1 MRKIKFAASNLLLVM
16 MCFMFAACPEPD
28 PEPDIEE
35 NLVNTLKMYKWEYYD
50 VDDFTDTDYGGFWG
64 SYTYRLY
71 FMDNNVGYH
80 YSVIKDYD
88 SSLGN
93 SQKTSFD
100 KFTYSVSGNT
110 VRLNFKSGQD
120 TYTYRNGLLVSSSES
135 YYEPSRMTESD
146 KDFVKRK
153 AQELEEDEE
162 NAEISSN
169 IKDYVDITYEYVK
182 EDMCIEF
189 TIDTELGK
197 EFPGKTFKYGIEYG
211 YGDYEYTSYCE
222 MGGNSSRTFVMS
234 ILFAEYAIY
243 YNSYIAL
250 REKIDDG
257 EKLDDSEQELLEDV
271 VYYLEK
277 DVKKFKARYFV
288 EYNGER
294 FYFNA
299 YFYNI
304 KIDLDDSYNNS
315 NGGGNTNDEN
325 NQTTG
330 TIQGHSYVDLGLS
343 VKWATCNV
351 GASKPEDYGDHYDW
365 GETDTKSKYSDKT
378 YKWCKGTDD
387 TMTKY
392 CTDSEYGTV
401 DNRTTLTSSDDVAT
415 VKWGS
420 KWRMPTKEEMK
431 ELDEDCTWTWT
442 TQNGVKGMKVTG
454 PNGNSIF
461 LPAAGYRIDTDLCYR
476 GSDGRYWSATLNESN
491 SNYACNLRFGSGYS
505 YLYYWGSRG
514 YSGFSVRPVTE

>member
-1 MRKIKFAASNLLLVM
+1 MKKIKFLTSNLLLVM
-16 MCFMFAACPEPD
+16 MCFMFSACPE

-35 NLVNTLKMYKWEYYD
+35 NLVNTLKKYKWEYYY
-50 VDDFTDTDYGGFWG
+50 VDDFTETDYGGFWG

-110 VRLNFKSGQD
+110 VRLKFKSGQD
-120 TYTYRNGLLVSSSES
+120 NYTYRSGFLVSTGDS

-153 AQELEEDEE
+153 AQEIEEDEE
-162 NAEISSN
+162 NEEISSN
-169 IKDYVDITYEYVK
+169 IKDYVDITDEYVK
-182 EDMCIEF
+182 EDISIEF

-197 EFPGKTFKYGIEYG
+197 EYPGKTFKYGIEYG

-222 MGGNSSRTFVMS
+222 MGGKSSQTFVMS
-234 ILFAEYAIY
+234 ILFAEYALY
-243 YNSYIAL
+243 YKSYIAL
-250 REKIDDG
+250 REKIDNG
-257 EKLDDSEQELLEDV
+257 EKLTDSEQVLLEEV
-271 VYYLEK
+271 VYYIEK

-288 EYNGER
+288 EFNGEK
-294 FYFNA
+294 FYINA
-299 YFYNI
+299 YFYDI
-304 KIDLDDSYNNS
+304 EIDLDDSYNNS
-315 NGGGNTNDEN
+315 YGGGNNDNEN
-325 NQTTG
+325 DQTTG
-330 TIQGHSYVDLGLS
+330 TTQGHAYVDLGLS

-351 GASKPEDYGDHYDW
+351 GASKPEDYGDYYAW
-365 GETDTKSKYSDKT
+365 GETTTKSDYSWKT
-378 YKWCKGTDD
+378 YKWCKGTGD

-392 CTDSEYGTV
+392 CTDSDYGTV

-420 KWRMPTKEEMK
+420 KWRMPTKEEME

-442 TQNGVKGMKVTG
+442 TQSGVNGMKVIG

-461 LPAAGYRIDTDLCYR
+461 LPAAGRRNGTGLNYR
-476 GSDGRYWSATLNESN
+476 GSDGNYWSATLYE
-491 SNYACNLRFGSGYS
+491 YYGDRAYNLRFYSDGS
-505 YLYYWGSRG
+505 YWRINWC
-514 YSGFSVRPVTE
+514 YRYDGFTVRPVTE